1 MNESMNIQQ
10 TPKTEESDFEKIKV
24 DIAKKLE
31 TAERNPLDVN
41 RYQELE
47 KQIADQKDKFFKEGI
62 RSPEDLELDDKIKQE
77 ILSHGAIVKTVPEY
91 GEMLDQVA
99 SQYSL
104 GKEWRDDL
112 LAHENA
118 HANVS
123 QQLGYDEIGYGLFF
137 ISEEEENSD
146 PRNIAPKKKNLI
158 SIQPAHIHE
167 DPAHWPPIEVIEN
180 GIRTLEAPEKYG
192 NEMSEADIAE
202 RDELI
207 KRKEEVQALA
217 ETKRQQDLA
226 EVRKSLG
233 IN

>member
-1 MNESMNIQQ
+1 MNESINIQQ
-10 TPKTEESDFEKIKV
+10 APKTQENTFEQI
-24 DIAKKLE
+24 KLE
-31 TAERNPLDVN
+31 ITKKVEAAKNNPLDIN

-47 KQIADQKDKFFKEGI
+47 KQIVDLKDKFFKSG
-62 RSPEDLELDDKIKQE
+62 SKSQEDLEIDEKIKQE
-77 ILSHGAIVKTVPEY
+77 ILSHGAIVQTLPEY
-91 GEMLDQVA
+91 GEMLNQVA
-99 SQYSL
+99 SQYNL

-123 QQLGYDEIGYGLFF
+123 QELGYDQIGYGLFF
-137 ISEEEENSD
+137 ISEDEENLD

-167 DPAHWPPIEVIEN
+167 DPTHWPPIEVIEN
-180 GIRTLEAPEKYG
+180 GIKTLEAPETYG

-207 KRKEEVQALA
+207 KRRGEVSKLTEE
-217 ETKRQQDLA
+217 KRQRDLS
-226 EVRKSLG
+226 EIRKSLG
-233 IN
+233 L